1 VRNLVRATELPHEV
15 TYGSTPSVI
24 YGEGED
30 GVHGNF
36 HAASF
41 RRIAA
46 NPTWLRRL
54 DKAYTASRR
63 VARSP
68 DRRRGELECANS
80 SDALL
85 MNIFCYPGLLHRPGV
100 CRLLGID
107 RGLRPEFGYRAEVPF
122 AVKGTDRTEIDMR
135 LGSCLFE
142 AKLTETGFQQARRSL
157 GGAVPRSGRSLRGRE
172 FAAFRRPV
180 RVLPADPRDPGSGG
194 PRRAWGTIHSALRWA
209 PGRSWRALV
218 RCAAG
223 RAELRSAQPAFGADL
238 AGAGGRGTPRAAA
251 ISPAEVRH
259 SRGGL
264 MTGIMPQEREFMCAK
279 GRWRR
284 FQGFAE
290 VCSHP

>member
-1 VRNLVRATELPHEV
+1 MRNLVRATELPHEV

-63 VARSP
+63 VAWSH

-157 GGAVPRSGRSLRGRE
+157 VERYRDLDAVFEVESLSRSGDLDESYQLIRGTLAAADRGELGGRFIVLCDGRRGDLGERWFGVLRAVRSSDLRSRLSVLTWQELAAEVPRGLQRYLQQKYGI
-172 FAAFRRPV
+172 
-180 RVLPADPRDPGSGG
+180 L
-194 PRRAWGTIHSALRWA
+194 
-209 PGRSWRALV
+209 
-218 RCAAG
+218 AAG
-223 RAELRSAQPAFGADL
+223 
-238 AGAGGRGTPRAAA
+238 
-251 ISPAEVRH
+251 
-259 SRGGL
+259 
-264 MTGIMPQEREFMCAK
+264 
-279 GRWRR
+279 
-284 FQGFAE
+284 
-290 VCSHP
+290 